1 MNPKVSIIIPAYNT
15 EQYITQAIL
24 SALAQTEPNLEVI
37 VIDDASID
45 NTVNVVQEFS
55 DPRVR
60 LIKNESNRGAS
71 YSRNRGI
78 QEAKGEWVVPL
89 DSDDWYAPERI
100 EQLLK
105 VAEAENADLVADDLY
120 FIQDNVN
127 QPQGTLFCVAKQDFN
142 RVRSIDLMTLIESNM
157 KPARVSPHLG
167 LTKPLMKRE
176 FLSQNSIEYDCRL
189 SSAEDFLLYAMCLL
203 KGGKFIV
210 IPEAYYYYRRS
221 RPGSASTDQK
231 LQILN
236 QLYLVNHFLLQ
247 QESVSQNPQLKQLV
261 HQYFLQVEQ
270 EMNYYRVIKPIK
282 EKGLLVGL
290 FKTLSDL
297 SLLTLTLKQIY
308 SISHTCEVHS

>member
-1 MNPKVSIIIPAYNT
+1 MNPKVSIITPAYNA
-15 EQYITQAIL
+15 EQYIPKAIQSTL
-24 SALAQTEPNLEVI
+24 SQTEPDIEMI
-37 VIDDASID
+37 VVDDGSTD
-45 NTVNVVQEFS
+45 QTVKIVQEFS
-55 DPRVR
+55 DQR
-60 LIKNESNRGAS
+60 LRLLQNDTNRGIS
-71 YSRNRGI
+71 YSRNRALA
-78 QEAKGEWVVPL
+78 EAKGKWIVPL
-89 DSDDWYAPERI
+89 DADDWYAPERI
-100 EQLLK
+100 EKLLQI
-105 VAEAENADLVADDLY
+105 AEQEDADLVADDLY

-297 SLLTLTLKQIY
+297 SLLTLTLKQISY
-308 SISHTCEVHS
+308 ILKRRFSNH